1 MDKESIMRWSNSK
14 RSWAS
19 ESICSVVRLFPGCEQ
34 EPRGGAP
41 LLAVG
46 ESCYIDMELGK
57 EGFSVPGDNNCL
69 PSETP
74 TDATFKLHTP
84 NGGIYCLT
92 N

>member
-1 MDKESIMRWSNSK
+1 
-14 RSWAS
+14 
-19 ESICSVVRLFPGCEQ
+19 
-34 EPRGGAP
+34 
-41 LLAVG
+41 
-46 ESCYIDMELGK
+46 MELGK